1 MIELDLDLPTRCLS
15 LVDVEYIQH
24 PLSQYEA
31 MWVYILY
38 VSLAMTPK
46 LLGILLRFHPL
57 DSYPDT
63 VRFVGALAYAD
74 NLQNTYNKHHLSQ
87 TIFTQGSGFC

>member
-1 MIELDLDLPTRCLS
+1 
-15 LVDVEYIQH
+15 
-24 PLSQYEA
+24 